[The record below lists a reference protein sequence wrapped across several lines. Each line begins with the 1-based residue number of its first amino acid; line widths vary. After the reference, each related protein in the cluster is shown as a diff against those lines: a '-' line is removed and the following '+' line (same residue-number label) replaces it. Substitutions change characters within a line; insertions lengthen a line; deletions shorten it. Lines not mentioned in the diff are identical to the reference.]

1 MIQVYPDEGLTTLL
15 KMIARN
21 DGNGLLWALF
31 VNDVE
36 PAVDNET
43 SDFTKAAAW
52 GQRTLDDTDFTLEQV
67 VANVGTIQGNSI
79 FLENDTGGP
88 VDVYGFIV
96 VEPITQKL
104 VMVHRYPTAP
114 ITVADGAEI
123 PMTPVLGNYSDL
135 SVPVVDG
142 GTF

>member
-1 MIQVYPDEGLTTLL
+1 MLQVYPDEGLTTLL
-15 KMIARN
+15 KTIARN

-36 PAVDNET
+36 PATDNELT
-43 SDFTKAAAW
+43 DFTLSGLW
-52 GQRTLDDTDFTLEQV
+52 GQVTLDDTDFVLEQV
-67 VANVGTIQGNSI
+67 VANVGTIQGDSI
-79 FLENDTGGP
+79 FLENDTGAP
-88 VDVYGFIV
+88 VNVYGHV
-96 VEPITQKL
+96 VIDPVTNKL
-104 VMVHRYPTAP
+104 VMVVRFPTAP

-123 PMTPVLGNYSDL
+123 PLTPVLGNYSDL

>member
-1 MIQVYPDEGLTTLL
+1 MIQVYPDDGLTTLL
-15 KMIARN
+15 RIIARN
-21 DGNGLLWALF
+21 DGNGLSWALF

-36 PAVDNET
+36 PAVDNQLG
-43 SDFTKAAAW
+43 DFTQAAAW
-52 GQRTLDDTDFTLEQV
+52 GKRLLDDTDFVLEQV
-67 VANVGTIQGNSI
+67 VANVGTIQGDTI

-88 VDVYGFIV
+88 IDVYGFIV
-96 VEPITQKL
+96 VEPVTQKL

-114 ITVADGAEI
+114 ITVAHGAEI
-123 PMTPVLGNYSDL
+123 PLTPVLGNYSDL